1 MKMKTILLSIAA
13 LLLLSLSG
21 CQKTYDDP
29 APYPRVDTALMKAN
43 KSIMEF
49 KAMYSGEATKIP
61 TYDTTIIVG
70 KVISTDRYGNFYR
83 LFYIQ
88 DTTANGGGIDVKI
101 GLTGLYN
108 DYKIGQ
114 LVYIKPVG
122 LCLGKYGEMISLGLY
137 TTTRYQ
143 TAYIDVPAI
152 IQATIFRGELSTPII
167 PMNITSSADINDA
180 RYGTLVTLKNA
191 TYNGSGTSGLKTWA
205 RPANPD
211 LEEDANYGEQNFLL
225 EDGVTNIVVRT
236 SGYSRFAGTTVP
248 FAVGQKVNVTGVL
261 TRFNTTI
268 QLMLNTDTDAVAVP

>member
-29 APYPRVDTALMKAN
+29 APYPRVDTAVMKAN
-43 KSIMEF
+43 KSIMDF
-49 KAMYSGEATKIP
+49 KAMYTGRPTEIP
-61 TYDTTIIVG
+61 TFDPTIIAG

-83 LFYIQ
+83 SFFIQ
-88 DTTANGGGIDVKI
+88 DTTANGGGIEVKI

-114 LVYIKPVG
+114 MVYIKPTG
-122 LCLGKYGEMISLGLY
+122 LCLGQYGGLLNLGFRSLN
-137 TTTRYQ
+137 TRYE
-143 TAYIDVPAI
+143 TAYIDAPAI
-152 IQATIFRGELSTPII
+152 IKATIFRGEQLTPVT
-167 PMNITSSADINDA
+167 PLNITSSADINDT

-191 TYNGSGTSGLKTWA
+191 TYAGSGNDLTTWA

-211 LEEDANYGEQNFLL
+211 LEEEANYGEQYFLL
-225 EDGVTNIVVRT
+225 EDGSRVVVRT

-248 FAVGQKVNVTGVL
+248 FAVGQKVNITGVL
-261 TRFNTTI
+261 TKYITTN
-268 QLMLNTDTDAVAVP
+268 QLMLNNDTDAVAVP